1 MRKLLLIFLVL
12 GLGLTQHA
20 QAQQG
25 KKITGKIVNADDGT
39 PIPGV
44 SVRIEGS
51 KQGGVATDVD
61 GNFVIV
67 ASPGQKLT
75 FTYVGFTNQT
85 IEVPS
90 GNFPFP
96 PVRLKTNSKELVEV
110 VVKDA
115 YGSRATKGYS
125 GAAVSIKGGVIENKP
140 YSTIGQALQGQMAG
154 VTVTL
159 NSGQPGA
166 NNQIRI
172 RGINSIG
179 SQEAAQPLFVI
190 DGMFVTTGNLAQNA
204 STSNALSGL
213 NNDDIESITV
223 LKDAAATAIY
233 GSRGNN
239 GVIVITTKKGRIGKT
254 QVRAD
259 AEYGTSSNMPLPKA
273 GVMASP
279 AQYKEL
285 FNEAFVNY
293 GYTPAQIA
301 SIDSTYALN
310 SAGNDWYDLVTHNG
324 PQQQYNISLN
334 GGDEKT
340 RYFSSAGFFNQNAT
354 ILKSNIRRITGL
366 LNIDHTIDKHF
377 TVSTGL
383 NFSNIQQNTPLAG
396 SAYFGSASSSAFF
409 LRPFQLAYNP
419 DGSVNSS
426 IVGNGNFPNS
436 GNYNPLYIADHDKR
450 LLSQTRV
457 LGNESIKWNIWDQ
470 LKYTGYVSIDY
481 QSLEE
486 TTFLNPTVGD
496 ALSLGGSGR
505 SSYTRFLN
513 WLVRN
518 QLDYRYKIPGVEDL
532 YADATV
538 GYEAQRSTNYYN
550 TAYSTGYP
558 TTQPDLTVVAV
569 AATPTTASQQF
580 SNFTYGA
587 LYSRANINF
596 QNRYSISGSL
606 RREGSSRF
614 ASNNRF
620 ATFWSVAGAWSI
632 DQEKFFKD
640 QSTLTGLK
648 LRSSYGLTG
657 NANAIGNYEWRPTA
671 GYGANYNLANGQNYN
686 GIGNPN
692 LKWESSHKF
701 DIGLDMG
708 FFNDRL
714 AVEIDYY
721 NNKIDGLIQ
730 TVRLPYELGF
740 SSPSQSNPGQRQN
753 IGAMTNKGYE
763 LTIRGIPV
771 QTKDFTWTV
780 NFNVAKNTNKMTKLA
795 AADAANGSYWL
806 GVGYSFY
813 TWYARQY
820 KGVNPDNGNALWYY
834 DAGKT
839 KDTTNYSAATR
850 VQYGHADPT
859 FTSGLSNT
867 FNYKGISLTVDLYG
881 SFGNRINDNWSYY
894 LNDGAYITGSNKY
907 SYNMKRWT
915 TKGQITDV
923 PKMVYGGGSS
933 SSSSSFST
941 RFLYKG
947 DFIRLKNVALGYDF
961 KNISLFKKAGL
972 SKLYLYGR
980 ATNLWTKI
988 FDDRLPFDPET
999 AVTGVFNEEVPQVR
1013 TFTVGV
1019 NVGF

>member
-1 MRKLLLIFLVL
+1 MRKILLIFLLL
-12 GLGLTQHA
+12 GMGLTQHA
-20 QAQQG
+20 LAQGG
-25 KKITGKIVNADDGT
+25 KKVTGKIVNADDGT

-44 SVRIEGS
+44 SVKVEGAKTGGVMTDVEGS
-51 KQGGVATDVD
+51 
-61 GNFVIV
+61 FIIV
-67 ASPGQKLT
+67 ANPGQKLV
-75 FTYVGFTNQT
+75 FSYVGFTPQT
-85 IEVPS
+85 LEVPA

-96 PVRLKTNSKELVEV
+96 MVRLKTSSKELVEV
-110 VVKDA
+110 VVRDT
-115 YGSRATKGYS
+115 YGSHAAKAFTGSEVSVK
-125 GAAVSIKGGVIENKP
+125 GAAIENKP

-172 RGINSIG
+172 RGINSIT
-179 SQEAAQPLFVI
+179 SQDAAQPLFVI

-213 NNDDIESITV
+213 NNDDIENITV

-233 GSRGNN
+233 GSRGSN
-239 GVIVITTKKGRIGKT
+239 GVIVITTKKGRSGKT

-259 AEYGTSSNMPLPKA
+259 AEYGTSANMPLPKA

-279 AQYKEL
+279 AQYREL
-285 FNEAFVNY
+285 FNEAFKNY
-293 GYTPAQIA
+293 GYTDAQIA
-301 SIDSTYALN
+301 TVDSTYALN
-310 SAGNDWYDLVTHNG
+310 SAGNDWYDLVTRNG
-324 PQQQYNISLN
+324 TQQQYNISLS

-354 ILKSNIRRITGL
+354 ILKSNIRRISGL
-366 LNIDHTIDKHF
+366 LNIEHNINKQF
-377 TVSTGL
+377 SVQTGL

-409 LRPFQLAYNP
+409 LRPFQLAYNA

-450 LLSQTRV
+450 LLSQTRI
-457 LGNESIKWNIWDQ
+457 LGNETVKWTIWDQ
-470 LKYTGYVSIDY
+470 LKYTGYVSIDL

-496 ALSLGGSGR
+496 ALSLNGSGR
-505 SSYTRFLN
+505 SQYTRFFN

-518 QLDYRYKIPGVEDL
+518 QLDYRYKIPSLEDV
-532 YADATV
+532 YVDAAV

-550 TAYSTGYP
+550 NAYSTGYP
-558 TTQPDLTVVAV
+558 ATQPDLTAVGV
-569 AATPTTASQQF
+569 AATPTTASQLF
-580 SNFTYGA
+580 SNFTYAG
-587 LYSRANINF
+587 LYGKANVNF
-596 QNRYSISGSL
+596 KSRYSLSGSI

-614 ASNNRF
+614 GGNNQYG
-620 ATFWSVAGAWSI
+620 TFWSVGGAWNI
-632 DQEKFFKD
+632 DQEKFFMD
-640 QSTLTGLK
+640 QSILTGLK
-648 LRSSYGLTG
+648 LRSSYGTTG
-657 NANAIGNYEWRPTA
+657 NANALNNYTWRPTA
-671 GYGANYNLANGQNYN
+671 GYGFNYNLANGQDYN
-686 GIGNPN
+686 TIGNTN
-692 LKWESSHKF
+692 LKWESSKKF
-701 DIGLDMG
+701 DIGLDLG

-714 AVEIDYY
+714 AVEVDYY

-730 TVRLPYELGF
+730 TVRLPMELGF
-740 SSPSQSNPGQRQN
+740 ASTSVTSGQPQN
-753 IGAMTNKGYE
+753 IGAMTNRGYE
-763 LTIRGIPV
+763 ITIKGLPI
-771 QTKDFTWTV
+771 QTRDFTWSV

-795 AADAANGSYWL
+795 TADAPNGNYWL
-806 GVGYSFY
+806 GVGYSYY

-820 KGVNPDNGNALWYY
+820 KGVNPDNGNALWWY

-839 KDTTNYSAATR
+839 KDTTNYSPAAR

-867 FNYKGISLTVDLYG
+867 LTYKGISLTFDFYG